1 MRQSMLTLRQALTD
15 ALRKA
20 TNSDR
25 FDFVGHHRGMFTR
38 LGLEPAQV
46 ATLRDESGIYM
57 IGDSRINIA
66 GLPADKLD
74 HLARAIAAVE
84 G

>member
-1 MRQSMLTLRQALTD
+1 
-15 ALRKA
+15 
-20 TNSDR
+20 
-25 FDFVGHHRGMFTR
+25 MFTR